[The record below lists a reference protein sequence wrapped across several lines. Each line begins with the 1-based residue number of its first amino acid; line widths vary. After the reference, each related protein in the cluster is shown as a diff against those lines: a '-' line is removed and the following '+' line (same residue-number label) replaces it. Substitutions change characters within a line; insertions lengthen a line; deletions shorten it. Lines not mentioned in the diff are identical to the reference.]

1 MTFPKQFPPED
12 FLKVLSKDSW
22 QKTREIADKVGCK
35 NKLVT
40 DTLLN
45 MPEVEW
51 RWTAGGKQG
60 TREWRLKNG
69 TIRRLLQT
77 KRRV

>member
-1 MTFPKQFPPED
+1 MTFPKQFPTED

-22 QKTREIADKVGCK
+22 QRTRGIADKIGCK

-45 MPEVEW
+45 MPDEVEW
-51 RWTAGGKQG
+51 RWAKGGKQG
-60 TREWRLKNG
+60 TREWRLKG
-69 TIRRLLQT
+69 A
-77 KRRV
+77 